1 MQCETKRDCWSERDY
16 DVVWD
21 SVTTGAACPA
31 APRHPVS
38 LWTGP
43 GAISRAVPD
52 FLQNNVTLHSNLA
65 PLHKFK
71 ILVIGTK
78 IYFAA
83 TNFLIFF
90 YSLLQL

>member
-1 MQCETKRDCWSERDY
+1 MTDCWSERDY

-21 SVTTGAACPA
+21 SVTKGAACPA
-31 APRHPVS
+31 ALRHPVS

-43 GAISRAVPD
+43 GTVPD

-65 PLHKFK
+65 PLHNFNN
-71 ILVIGTK
+71 LVIGTK

-90 YSLLQL
+90 NSLLQV